1 MKFGRSRTLQSQ
13 KYLQKK
19 RKKFI
24 VNTSISAT
32 VLLLIFISII
42 LLLRLS
48 FFRINTIGLSNVQSI
63 NQDEIKSIAQN
74 HLTGDYLLV
83 FPRNN
88 FLFYPKK
95 EISTSLLSHFKK
107 IDSLKIKVQGLSTLV
122 IDVAERAPSV
132 IMCDGFKDDTDNKCS
147 YADKMGYVYDERPAT
162 TTKEYFT
169 YYSNIQIPEEKFL
182 QLQNFVSNL
191 ANYGIKSTGMLVG
204 EDGSNELY
212 VKNMDESIAIIY
224 FDDRVPLEKT
234 LSNFISFWQSSLEKK
249 IGSNQKSNFE
259 YINFRFGNN
268 IFYLLKQND
277 TRKTQ

>member
-32 VLLLIFISII
+32 VLFLIFLSII

-63 NQDEIKSIAQN
+63 NQDEIKSAAQS
-74 HLTGDYLLV
+74 HLSGNYFYV
-83 FPRNN
+83 IPRNN

-95 EISTSLLSHFKK
+95 EISSSLLSQFKK
-107 IDSLKIKVQGLSTLV
+107 IDSLKIKVQGVSTLV
-122 IDVAERAPSV
+122 IDVTERAPAV
-132 IMCDGFKDDTDNKCS
+132 ILCDGFKDDADNKCS
-147 YADKMGYVYDERPAT
+147 YADKNGYNYDERPASS
-162 TTKEYFT
+162 TKDYFI
-169 YYSNIQIPEEKFL
+169 YYSNIQIPEEKFI
-182 QLQNFVSNL
+182 QLQKFVSNL
-191 ANYGIKSTGMLVG
+191 TNYEIKTTGMLVS
-204 EDGSNELY
+204 EDGSYELY
-212 VKNMDESIAIIY
+212 VKNIDESIAIVY
-224 FDDRVPLEKT
+224 FDDRVSLDKT
-234 LSNFISFWQSSLEKK
+234 LSNFISFWQSSAEKK
-249 IGSNQKSNFE
+249 IGSSEKSNFE

-277 TRKTQ
+277 TRKIQ